1 MEKSKRPFI
10 AKEFFNRMSHL
21 GELQAVLDPNDKL
34 GYKNYYIGLIHKTAL
49 RQVISFDK
57 IKLALDFGCGLGR
70 IARWLAERVEHI
82 EAVDI
87 AEEMINRAKEMLK
100 EYNNISV
107 SLYDGN
113 RLLYDDHIFDLVT
126 VIGVLQHVID
136 ISSVNNILSEVS
148 RVTKQDGIVIFI
160 ERTSNDEP
168 HEKGMPEDYIIRRPI
183 RLYKELFYNN
193 GLKVHLHYPIRTS
206 LPICNSGFI
215 QQLLYS
221 GKVSV
226 YFFPLIIKLD
236 LFLQKR
242 NMDAQWADV
251 LFLCSKGPK

>member
-34 GYKNYYIGLIHKTAL
+34 GYKNYYIDLIHKTAL

-70 IARWLAERVEHI
+70 VARWLAERVEHV

-87 AEEMINRAKEMLK
+87 AKEMINRAKEMLR

-107 SLYDGN
+107 SLYDAN
-113 RLLYDDHIFDLVT
+113 RLLYDDHTFDLVT
-126 VIGVLQHVID
+126 VIWILQHVID

-160 ERTSNDEP
+160 ERTTNDEP

-183 RLYKELFYNN
+183 RLYRELFNNN
-193 GLKVHLHYPIRTS
+193 GLKVHLHYPVRTS

-221 GKVSV
+221 GKVPV

-251 LFLCSKGPK
+251 LFSCSKGPK